1 MHVAGT
7 SKLLAVITADV
18 VESTS
23 YSAADRRSLD
33 RVLRSAFREAERRF
47 PRAIHTGM
55 AFRVTAGDE
64 FQCVVADVSRVLQIL
79 TYLRAVAATGGLD
92 PPVRFRASIG
102 IGTLST
108 PRRRN
113 PYEEDGVAFVRAR
126 RGLERVSRRRGPTRW
141 TALTTGNAGTDATA
155 DAVLCLAD
163 YIMEGWTVA
172 QWEAVRWA
180 LLGLKREEVARKLK
194 IAHQNVTK
202 RILAAGWLHIDVSF
216 RFLADLVDK
225 SLGTHKRVQRRIAP

>member
-1 MHVAGT
+1 MGK
-7 SKLLAVITADV
+7 SIKPIAVITADIV
-18 VESTS
+18 GSS
-23 YSAADRRSLD
+23 NYSARDRRSLD
-33 RVLRSAFREAERRF
+33 GILRAAFRDTERCF
-47 PRAIHTGM
+47 PNAIHTAM

-64 FQCVVADVSRVLQIL
+64 FQCVIADAPRVLQVL
-79 TYLRAVAATGGLD
+79 TYLRAVVATGGLH

-108 PRRRN
+108 PKRQN

-126 RGLERVSRRRGPTRW
+126 RGLERLGKGRSPTRW
-141 TALTTGNAGTDATA
+141 TALTTGDEDTDTAA

-163 YIMEGWTVA
+163 YIMEGWTVP

-180 LLGLKREEVARKLK
+180 LLGLKRKEVARKLK

-202 RILAAGWLHIDVSF
+202 RILAAGWLHID
-216 RFLADLVDK
+216 LAFTSLAHLVYK
-225 SLGTHKRVQRRIAP
+225 STGTQQTVQERVAP